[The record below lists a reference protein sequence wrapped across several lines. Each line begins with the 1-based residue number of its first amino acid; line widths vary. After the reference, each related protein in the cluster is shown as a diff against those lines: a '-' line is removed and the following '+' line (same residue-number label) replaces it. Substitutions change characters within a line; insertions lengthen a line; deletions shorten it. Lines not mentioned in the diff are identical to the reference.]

1 MSDFKSERDTLIDDV
16 SVLKANNERLMRHNR
31 KLEGYVRMWDKLT
44 EWKKDKLEEHYY
56 NDVLHELSYMMYEIE
71 QNMYKERD

>member
-16 SVLKANNERLMRHNR
+16 AVLKANNERLMRRNS

-44 EWKKDKLEEHYY
+44 EWKKDKLEERYD
-56 NDVLHELSYMMYEIE
+56 NDVLHELSYEMNEIE
-71 QNMYKERD
+71 LNMYKERD